1 MAETQDRVATKG
13 ERTRQAL
20 LEAAIARF
28 GRDGY
33 RRTSIAEIARDAR
46 LSGTAAYAYFPNK
59 EALFIAAVD
68 EDAAAV
74 IEEGLST
81 LTDDLDIDQWRET
94 LMFTLL
100 DAVQRHPLAR
110 RVLSGLEPDFTVRLL
125 WIPALEQ
132 LRKETTERIRSQ
144 QVEGRVRSD
153 IDPQRIANGLVTIV
167 LALLMS
173 LLQTGTD
180 TATVLGPDVAAV
192 VQAALSP
199 PGGISQVKPEELLRQ
214 EESWHRAWNR

>member
-1 MAETQDRVATKG
+1 MAQMADRLATKG

-33 RRTSIAEIARDAR
+33 RGTSVAEIARDAQ

-74 IEEGLST
+74 IQEGLSS
-81 LTDDLDIDQWRET
+81 LTDELDIEQWRET
-94 LMFTLL
+94 FMFTLL
-100 DAVQRHPLAR
+100 DAVRRHPLAR
-110 RVLSGLEPDFTVRLL
+110 RVLSGLEPDFTARLVD
-125 WIPALEQ
+125 IPSLEQ
-132 LRKETTERIRSQ
+132 LRKVVTERIRSEQ
-144 QVEGRVRSD
+144 IEGRVRRD
-153 IDPQRIANGLVTIV
+153 VDAQQMANGLMTMM

-173 LLQTGTD
+173 LLQTGED
-180 TATVLGPDVAAV
+180 TGRMLGPGVAAV
-192 VQAALSP
+192 IEAALTLP
-199 PGGISQVKPEELLRQ
+199 ESQR
-214 EESWHRAWNR
+214 H

>member
-1 MAETQDRVATKG
+1 MDPQASVTSTKG
-13 ERTRQAL
+13 ERTRQTL
-20 LEAAIARF
+20 LEAAIPRF

-33 RRTSIAEIARDAR
+33 RRASIAQVARDAG
-46 LSGTAAYAYFPNK
+46 LSDTAAYAYFPNK

-74 IEEGLST
+74 IEEGLGS
-81 LTDDLDIDQWRET
+81 LSEDLDIDQWRQT
-94 LMFTLL
+94 LIFTLL

-125 WIPALEQ
+125 DIPALEQ

-144 QVEGRVRSD
+144 QVAGRVRHD
-153 IDPQRIANGLVTIV
+153 IDAHEIANGLVTIV

-180 TATVLGPDVAAV
+180 TGRILGPDVAAV
-192 VQAALSP
+192 VEAALSP
-199 PGGISQVKPEELLRQ
+199 PAGIPPQSTER
-214 EESWHRAWNR
+214 SRRRSHGTNG

>member
-1 MAETQDRVATKG
+1 MTQASMDRSTTKG

-20 LEAAIARF
+20 LQASISRF

-33 RRTSIAEIARDAR
+33 RRTSVAEITRDAGM
-46 LSGTAAYAYFPNK
+46 SGTAAYAYFPNK

-74 IEEGLST
+74 IEEGLSS
-81 LTDDLDIDQWRET
+81 LTDDLDIEQWRQT

-100 DAVQRHPLAR
+100 DAVQRHTLAR
-110 RVLSGLEPDFTVRLL
+110 RVLSGLEPQFTVRLL
-125 WIPALEQ
+125 GIPALEQ
-132 LRKETTERIRSQ
+132 LRKETTERIRAQ
-144 QVEGRVRSD
+144 QVTGRVRSD
-153 IDPQRIANGLVTIV
+153 IDAQQIANGLVTIV
-167 LALLMS
+167 LSLLMS

-192 VQAALSP
+192 VQAALGQPTGPS
-199 PGGISQVKPEELLRQ
+199 EM
-214 EESWHRAWNR
+214 ESEQF

>member
-1 MAETQDRVATKG
+1 MAETPDRMATKG
-13 ERTRQAL
+13 ERTRQAV

-33 RRTSIAEIARDAR
+33 RRTSVAEIARDAR

-81 LTDDLDIDQWRET
+81 LTDDLDIDQWRQT

-110 RVLSGLEPDFTVRLL
+110 RVLSGLEPEFTVRLL
-125 WIPALEQ
+125 GIPALEQ
-132 LRKETTERIRSQ
+132 LLKETTERIR
-144 QVEGRVRSD
+144 
-153 IDPQRIANGLVTIV
+153 
-167 LALLMS
+167 
-173 LLQTGTD
+173 
-180 TATVLGPDVAAV
+180 
-192 VQAALSP
+192 
-199 PGGISQVKPEELLRQ
+199 
-214 EESWHRAWNR
+214 

>member
-1 MAETQDRVATKG
+1 VTETRKSVATKG
-13 ERTRQAL
+13 ERTRQAV

-33 RRTSIAEIARDAR
+33 RRTSVAEIARDAR
-46 LSGTAAYAYFPNK
+46 VSGTAAYAYFPNK

-81 LTDDLDIDQWRET
+81 LTDDLDIDQWRQT

-100 DAVQRHPLAR
+100 DAVQRQPLAR
-110 RVLSGLEPDFTVRLL
+110 RVLSGLEPEFTVRLL
-125 WIPALEQ
+125 GIPALEQ

-144 QVEGRVRSD
+144 QVTGRVRTD
-153 IDPQRIANGLVTIV
+153 IDAQQIANGLVTIV

-199 PGGISQVKPEELLRQ
+199 PGGAKDF
-214 EESWHRAWNR
+214 ESKDF